1 MLHRQITAVLVL
13 IAMAPIPVSASGAGE
28 QAPPSVLAGWLDRFP
43 PDEEVIGQI
52 DRYSRE
58 EDDLGPGYA
67 AAMAASLR
75 ALIVAA
81 AVRALA
87 DPAAAPVEP
96 AVDVAFPDPG
106 FADPSG
112 REPDRK
118 SQREFEKGFIRT
130 EATVF
135 LNTGDATPAEALRAY
150 TDPAF
155 RMEMSSRIK
164 RIWDEDSLSCVE
176 VKGITGLLSPTLG
189 CNRVR
194 ELILPDLAAQ
204 HSQVVSN
211 PGGDDY
217 QTIYYKESLK
227 TFVSVPGGLVFHY
240 INYTRAVK
248 LGSIKRKIGGGK
260 IADKEERKIRE
271 LPGRLSNG
279 NR

>member
-1 MLHRQITAVLVL
+1 MVVVILVAV
-13 IAMAPIPVSASGAGE
+13 IPVSAAAPGE
-28 QAPPSVLAGWLDRFP
+28 QTPPSVLAGWLDRFP
-43 PDEEVIGQI
+43 PDADVIAQI
-52 DRYSRE
+52 ERYSRE

-67 AAMAASLR
+67 VAMAASLR
-75 ALIVAA
+75 ALILDAA
-81 AVRALA
+81 ARGLA
-87 DPAAAPVEP
+87 DPAAAPDEP
-96 AVDVAFPDPG
+96 AIDVSFLDPG
-106 FADPSG
+106 FADPDG
-112 REPDRK
+112 REPDLKARRK
-118 SQREFEKGFIRT
+118 FEEGFIRT
-130 EATVF
+130 EALVF
-135 LNTGDATPAEALRAY
+135 LKTGDATPGQALRAY

-227 TFVSVPGGLVFHY
+227 TFVSVPGGLVLHY

-260 IADKEERKIRE
+260 IADKEEKKIRE

-279 NR
+279 NP

>member
-1 MLHRQITAVLVL
+1 VVQRIVVNVVLVAFAVL
-13 IAMAPIPVSASGAGE
+13 IPVSSAAPGE
-28 QAPPSVLAGWLDRFP
+28 TAPPAVLAGWLDRFP
-43 PDEEVIGQI
+43 PDAEVIAQI
-52 DRYSRE
+52 DRYSQE
-58 EDDLGPGYA
+58 EENLGPGYA
-67 AAMAASLR
+67 AAIAASLR
-75 ALIVAA
+75 SLIVTAA
-81 AVRALA
+81 AKALA

-96 AVDVAFPDPG
+96 AIDVLFPDAG
-106 FADPSG
+106 FADPDG

-118 SQREFEKGFIRT
+118 SQRKFEEGFIRT
-130 EATVF
+130 EALVF
-135 LNTGDATPAEALRAY
+135 LKTGDATPGEALHAY

-194 ELILPDLAAQ
+194 ELVLPDLAAQ

-227 TFVSVPGGLVFHY
+227 TFVSVPGGLVLHY

-279 NR
+279 NP